1 MKGYSNL
8 TLEEKLDQLE
18 VEIELYKPKTPWE
31 QANHRTLKNLHRR
44 RQALLKAIKRSES
57 EQRFEMIIKK

>member
-31 QANHRTLKNLHRR
+31 QANNRTLKSLHRR
-44 RQALLKAIKRSES
+44 RQALLKAIQRSES
-57 EQRFEMIIKK
+57 EQRFETIIKK